1 MILAYICT
9 PCRVPK
15 LRREEIP
22 PPPIT
27 PSESWEDS
35 MQGPIYYEGDDPKA
49 AAGGVVLKQDG
60 SGAKQRNTGRGN
72 DEIED
77 VIKRGYY
84 DDKVN

>member
-1 MILAYICT
+1 MFDRPILIGILIGIALAIALLILAFICT

-15 LRREEIP
+15 LRREDIP

-49 AAGGVVLKQDG
+49 AAGGL
-60 SGAKQRNTGRGN
+60 
-72 DEIED
+72 EI
-77 VIKRGYY
+77 K
-84 DDKVN
+84 